1 MTTSPRNLGRLS
13 REFARRELATL
24 AETPGIS
31 STVLFTS
38 DGFEIAS
45 HAADPA
51 AAARLAAIGSS
62 LAALGSAISAEA
74 GLHDFERTLVESSD
88 GIVLIMRVGS
98 TRAMSLAV
106 VTDQTAVLTY
116 RYWQAAMPD
125 LDVTA
130 DDAADISAYLLTLH

>member
-24 AETPGIS
+24 AETLGIS

-106 VTDQTAVLTY
+106 VTDRTAVLGTILWATQ
-116 RYWQAAMPD
+116 RACQS
-125 LDVTA
+125 LER
-130 DDAADISAYLLTLH
+130 LGRE

>member
-1 MTTSPRNLGRLS
+1 VTPAARSLGRLS

-24 AETPGIS
+24 AETGGVR
-31 STVLFTS
+31 STVLFTA
-38 DGFEIAS
+38 DGFEVAS

-51 AAARLAAIGSS
+51 AASRLAAIGSS

-88 GIVLIMRVGS
+88 GLVLIMRVGG

-106 VTDQTAVLTY
+106 VTDQTAVLGTVLWAAQ
-116 RYWQAAMPD
+116 RSCQA
-125 LDVTA
+125 LER
-130 DDAADISAYLLTLH
+130 ISSE